1 MLAITATA
9 PRPTPTMIHRTKLD
23 TSRWKSSLTFICYYW
38 HYISPSLHL
47 SSRSLAVPA
56 ISFAFPTILRMFST
70 ISLMFVWWWIL
81 SFSTYTIASPSRARI
96 FFTLLIVL
104 SRGRQF
110 RRNDASSASPR
121 AIRVIGLIFLF
132 LNANLWYLVLQPNSL
147 VGNLTWIVCDSLD
160 AFHHGP
166 IAASSI
172 SQHALIL
179 WTQHAWMHDWSC
191 HRHKTKDIRIILS
204 ADFFWTHFFKNSKF
218 SFVGSY

>member
-1 MLAITATA
+1 
-9 PRPTPTMIHRTKLD
+9 
-23 TSRWKSSLTFICYYW
+23 
-38 HYISPSLHL
+38 
-47 SSRSLAVPA
+47 
-56 ISFAFPTILRMFST
+56 
-70 ISLMFVWWWIL
+70 
-81 SFSTYTIASPSRARI
+81 
-96 FFTLLIVL
+96 LLIVL

-179 WTQHAWMHDWSC
+179 WTQHAWTHDWSC

-204 ADFFWTHFFKNSKF
+204 VDFFWTHFFKNSKLAISAVIDRHINSAELLNSRASTA
-218 SFVGSY
+218 SFAWTSFTSKPTTRRWSVSRCRAYLTRIANGRDNNIITSIEISIYDFRSSTEAPVTNQVFVICCIPYFTHTQCSM